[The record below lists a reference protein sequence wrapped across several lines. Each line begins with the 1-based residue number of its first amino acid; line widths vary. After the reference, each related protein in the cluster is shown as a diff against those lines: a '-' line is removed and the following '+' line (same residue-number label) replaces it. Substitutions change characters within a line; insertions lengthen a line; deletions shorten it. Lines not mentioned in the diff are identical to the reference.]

1 MKTYLAL
8 GSNLGNRLEN
18 LHQAVAML
26 DDHPQIQVLEKAGIY
41 ETEPYGDVPQDD
53 FLNTVISVETTL
65 SPRKLLKY
73 IHKVE
78 KRLGRERLIHWGPRT
93 IDIDILLMEGQ
104 TLTTPELTIP
114 HVELTKR
121 SFVLIPLQDIYH
133 EKLYNKPLDE
143 WIQASGN
150 AHEVKISQE
159 GW

>member
-65 SPRKLLKY
+65 SPRELLKY

>member
-65 SPRKLLKY
+65 SPRELLKY

-78 KRLGRERLIHWGPRT
+78 KCLGRERLIHWGPRT

-104 TLTTPELTIP
+104 ILTTPELTIP